1 METLGYILI
10 SLGFIAILF
19 GLIGMFKFKAFFG
32 RVLASSL
39 IDSVGFLTIL
49 LGVAALKGFS
59 YFTLKVL
66 LLVVIGIT
74 INPIT
79 THIIARSAWRS
90 GYKEDVRDDG
100 TSS

>member
-1 METLGYILI
+1 MDILGYILI
-10 SLGFIAILF
+10 GLGFIAILF
-19 GLIGMFKFKAFFG
+19 GLVGMFKSKAFFG

-39 IDSVGFLTIL
+39 IDSVGFITIL
-49 LGVAALKGFS
+49 FGVAILKGFS

-66 LLVVIGIT
+66 LLLGIGLI